1 MSLRCFAGFG
11 GCLPECFQR
20 GLGIVGGWGPN
31 WGPPNAV
38 GVVGEA
44 PLEIVVGLSFS
55 ARLANTGPRRPK
67 LLDRLTLG
75 SYVLS

>member
-1 MSLRCFAGFG
+1 MPALEGAFPDASREAWASLEDGVPIG
-11 GCLPECFQR
+11 
-20 GLGIVGGWGPN
+20 
-31 WGPPNAV
+31 GPPNAV
-38 GVVGEA
+38 GVAGEP